1 MYSANFY
8 ASRDYSVG
16 YAVAENPKGPFV
28 KAAHNPVL
36 YSTAPEISGSGHN
49 SVITSPDGSELF
61 IVYHVHTNPQN
72 PSGDRQVCMDRMGF
86 REDGSLYVI
95 GPTNT
100 PQEIPSAKE

>member
-1 MYSANFY
+1 M
-8 ASRDYSVG
+8 
-16 YAVAENPKGPFV
+16 AESPTGPFV

-36 YSTAPEISGSGHN
+36 YSTVPEISGPGHN
-49 SVITSPDGSELF
+49 SVTNSPDGSELF
-61 IVYHVHTNPQN
+61 IVYHVHTDSQK
-72 PSGDRQVCMDRMGF
+72 PSGDRQVRMDRMGF